1 MAGARRTVRV
11 GSISYV
17 DVHGAHRRADVGSV
31 VEVHDSDI
39 DRFDTFNRLIGES
52 PEEALVLSSVGSSRE
67 GGRARPST
75 VVDDA
80 ALTARAAEL
89 DARAAA
95 LTDAEAALAQ
105 KTAELDARAAEIEAK
120 AAELDARTAAV
131 DEKAA
136 EAKKPAT
143 RTSTKKPAT
152 GEGE

>member
-17 DVHGAHRRADVGSV
+17 DAHGAHRRADVGSV

-52 PEEALVLSSVGSSRE
+52 PEEALALSS
-67 GGRARPST
+67 GGARGGDRARPST
-75 VVDDA
+75 SGDDA
-80 ALTARAAEL
+80 ALAARAAEL

-105 KTAELDARAAEIEAK
+105 RAAALDTRAAEIETK
-120 AAELDARTAAV
+120 AAELDARPAAV
-131 DEKAA
+131 DEKAT
-136 EAKKPAT
+136 EVKKPAA
-143 RTSTKKPAT
+143 RASAKKPAT